1 MSASLHLPVPRAN
14 WRHAPFLQYMGALAV
29 VEAVCGLP
37 GGYKVPALCG
47 NMLRDRKHSREGLTV
62 LGAASI
68 PMRVL
73 LQDLPLSIKWPN
85 DIYLRS
91 SSSSSAVGAAPSSLH
106 KLGGVLT
113 TSTMFR
119 DKLYACVGKTQ
130 ACGRVIAAQVVHPDV
145 TQGYLACSTT
155 GIGVNVSNS
164 APAVSLNSAIRDYN
178 AANPSVT
185 PLAELDREVRQSRS
199 VGLSPALLCVCV
211 HPHPSSDTPTR
222 R

>member
-1 MSASLHLPVPRAN
+1 
-14 WRHAPFLQYMGALAV
+14 
-29 VEAVCGLP
+29 
-37 GGYKVPALCG
+37 
-47 NMLRDRKHSREGLTV
+47 
-62 LGAASI
+62 
-68 PMRVL
+68 MRVL

-85 DIYLRS
+85 DIYLR

-130 ACGRVIAAQVVHPDV
+130 ACGRVIAAQGVHPDV
-145 TQGYLACSTT
+145 TPGYLARSTT

-164 APAVSLNSAIRDYN
+164 APAVSLNSTIRDYN

-185 PLAELDREVRQSRS
+185 PLAELNREVRQSRS
-199 VGLSPALLCVCV
+199 VGLSPALLSVCMC
-211 HPHPSSDTPTR
+211 PSSPSSDTPTR